1 MIGGKMLASGGYG
14 CVFSPAIDCDGTSLE
29 SKKYV
34 SKVQVNNKYA
44 KRSLYSY
51 KKDV

>member
-14 CVFSPAIDCDGTSLE
+14 CVFSPAIDCDGTMLE

-34 SKVQVNNKYA
+34 SKLQVYNKF
-44 KRSLYSY
+44 SQIE
-51 KKDV
+51 

>member
-29 SKKYV
+29 SKNMLANY
-34 SKVQVNNKYA
+34 
-44 KRSLYSY
+44 R
-51 KKDV
+51 